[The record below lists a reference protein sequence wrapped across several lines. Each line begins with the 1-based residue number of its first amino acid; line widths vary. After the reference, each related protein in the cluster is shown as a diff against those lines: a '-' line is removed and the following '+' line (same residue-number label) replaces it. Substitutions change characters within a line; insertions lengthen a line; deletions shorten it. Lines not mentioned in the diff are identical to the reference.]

1 MFYLNGGVVSL
12 KSSKQ
17 DIVTD
22 YTTKAEYIA
31 ASKASKEALWIKK
44 SITGLGVVPSLS

>member
-1 MFYLNGGVVSL
+1 MFCLNRGVVNL

-22 YTTKAEYIA
+22 YTTKAGYIA
-31 ASKASKEALWIKK
+31 TSKATKEALWIKK
-44 SITGLGVVPSLS
+44 FITDLLDFE